1 MEASSRGRSF
11 HGPQK
16 GVVHDGEPQGGDR
29 SVAMSAES
37 DARADAVLA
46 VLAASATSDYI
57 GEEVNQLE
65 HALQAA
71 HFARQAGASD
81 AQVLAALMHDIGHL
95 LDPEAP
101 NMAGLGV
108 IEHERVGADYLRAQG
123 FSESV
128 ARLVEGHVQA
138 KRYLTFAKPAYAAR
152 LSEASRGTL
161 AWQGGPMDAKEAAA
175 FEADPLF
182 RPTLAMRTWD
192 ERAKVV
198 GLEVMEL
205 EGYRAGLVAHLQ
217 GAARGDEA
225 SA

>member
-1 MEASSRGRSF
+1 
-11 HGPQK
+11 
-16 GVVHDGEPQGGDR
+16 
-29 SVAMSAES
+29 MSTEIH
-37 DARADAVLA
+37 ARADAVLG
-46 VLAASATSDYI
+46 VLSASAESDYI
-57 GEEVNQLE
+57 GEDVNQLE

-71 HFARQAGASD
+71 HFASEAGGSD
-81 AQVLAALMHDIGHL
+81 AQVLAALTHDIGHL

-101 NMAGLGV
+101 SMAGLGV
-108 IEHERVGADYLRAQG
+108 IDHERIGADYLRAQG

-161 AWQGGPMDAKEAAA
+161 KWQGGPMDADEAKA

-182 RPTLAMRTWD
+182 APILAMRTWD

-198 GLEVMEL
+198 GLEVLGL
-205 EGYRAGLVAHLQ
+205 EGYRARVVAHLE
-217 GAARGDEA
+217 AADRGDI
-225 SA
+225 

>member
-1 MEASSRGRSF
+1 MRTDIDALADRVL
-11 HGPQK
+11 
-16 GVVHDGEPQGGDR
+16 GVL
-29 SVAMSAES
+29 SASAE
-37 DARADAVLA
+37 
-46 VLAASATSDYI
+46 SDYI
-57 GEEVNQLE
+57 GEDVNQLE

-71 HFARQAGASD
+71 HFAREAGASD
-81 AQVLAALMHDIGHL
+81 AQVLAALTHDIGHL

-101 NMAGLGV
+101 SMAGLGV
-108 IEHERVGADYLRAQG
+108 IDHERVGADYLRAQG

-161 AWQGGPMDAKEAAA
+161 EWQGGPMDADEAKA

-182 RPTLAMRTWD
+182 GPILAMRTWD

-198 GLEVMEL
+198 GLEVLGL
-205 EGYRAGLVAHLQ
+205 EGYRACLVAHLEET
-217 GAARGDEA
+217 ARADDAG
-225 SA
+225 

>member
-1 MEASSRGRSF
+1 MRTDIDALADRVL
-11 HGPQK
+11 
-16 GVVHDGEPQGGDR
+16 GVL
-29 SVAMSAES
+29 SASAE
-37 DARADAVLA
+37 
-46 VLAASATSDYI
+46 SDYI
-57 GEEVNQLE
+57 GEDVNQLE

-71 HFARQAGASD
+71 HFAREAGASD
-81 AQVLAALMHDIGHL
+81 AQVLAALTHDIGHL

-101 NMAGLGV
+101 SMAGLGV
-108 IEHERVGADYLRAQG
+108 IDHERVGADYLRAQG

-161 AWQGGPMDAKEAAA
+161 EWQGGPMDAAEAKA

-182 RPTLAMRTWD
+182 GPILAMRTWD

-198 GLEVMEL
+198 GLEVLGL
-205 EGYRAGLVAHLQ
+205 EGYRACLVAHLEET
-217 GAARGDEA
+217 ARADDAG
-225 SA
+225 